1 MILKSYI
8 LEKSVNDLSNYK
20 TSLFYGENEGLKKN
34 FRDLIK
40 KSKKEAEIINL
51 FQEEIIKDES
61 KLFIELNNPSLF
73 SSKKIFFIQEA
84 SEKIYKIVEK
94 ILAQDIY
101 DCRIN
106 IFCSNLDKKSKL
118 RNLFEKDE
126 KLSITP
132 CYIDNS
138 QTLNYYIRNKL
149 KNLDGLTPEIINLII
164 NNSSNKREVVDN
176 EINKILVYFQNKKI
190 EAENLKQL
198 LNIKFDSVFEE
209 LRDAIFVGNLSKIDG
224 LISET
229 QFLNENN
236 QYYINQLYQR
246 INKLSEILEANK
258 EIKNIEDSV
267 ESLKPKVFWKDKPQ
281 FVSQAKKVN
290 LNILKEIMEDV
301 SDTELIMKKNS
312 YIKNDILV
320 KKLIV
325 TIGTKIS
332 NYA

>member
-20 TSLFYGENEGLKKN
+20 ISLFYGENEGLKKN

-73 SSKKIFFIQEA
+73 NSKKIFFIQEA
-84 SEKIYKIVEK
+84 SEKIFKIIEK
-94 ILAQDIY
+94 ILTQDIY

-118 RNLFEKDE
+118 RNLFEIDE
-126 KLSITP
+126 KLSVTP

-138 QTLNYYIRNKL
+138 QTLNYHIRNKL
-149 KNLDGLTPEIINLII
+149 KNLNGLTPEIINLII

-176 EINKILVYFQNKKI
+176 EIDKILVYFKNKKI
-190 EAENLKQL
+190 EAEDLKQL
-198 LNIKFDSVFEE
+198 LNIKYDSVFEE
-209 LRDAIFVGNLSKIDG
+209 LRDAIFIGNLSKIDR

-236 QYYINQLYQR
+236 HYYINQLYQR

-258 EIKNIEDSV
+258 EIKNIENSV
-267 ESLKPKVFWKDKPQ
+267 ESLKPKIFWKDKPQ
-281 FVSQAKKVN
+281 YVSQANKVN
-290 LNILKEIMEDV
+290 LNVLKEIMEDV
-301 SDTELIMKKNS
+301 SDTELMMKKNS

-320 KKLIV
+320 KKLII

-332 NYA
+332 NHA